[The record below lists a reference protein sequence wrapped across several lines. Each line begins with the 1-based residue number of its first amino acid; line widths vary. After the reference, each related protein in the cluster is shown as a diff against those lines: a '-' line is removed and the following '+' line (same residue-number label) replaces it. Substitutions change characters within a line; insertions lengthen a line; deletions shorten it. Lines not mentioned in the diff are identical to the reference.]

1 MIHFLQE
8 IFIKALMNKAKSEGK
23 KRKFFQLF
31 NSILSLREVVNEVTD
46 NFANYSLYEMLLG

>member
-31 NSILSLREVVNEVTD
+31 NSILSLREVVNEVQSWLTSAGKVT
-46 NFANYSLYEMLLG
+46 N

>member
-1 MIHFLQE
+1 MEQRHVIHFLQE

-31 NSILSLREVVNEVTD
+31 NSILSLREVVNEVQSH
-46 NFANYSLYEMLLG
+46 NY